1 MLQSEMDDKISA
13 LRIEKLMLIKSKE
26 RVTDSD
32 KILAIEKRIVQVNNE
47 MKELRR
53 KFKNEIKK

>member
-1 MLQSEMDDKISA
+1 MDDKISA